1 MLAADDGA
9 APISPQHRKVVGE
22 DTRPVLFL
30 HIPKTAGTSFLLML
44 QNAFG
49 DNNVRRLQTIDKNS
63 QSAIDDMVEH
73 ELDKVSCLTGHL
85 PLYLFEKHLERF
97 QPFTVL
103 REPISRV
110 LSLFRFLKAG
120 DPAELRRLELDPGC
134 SLKEFL
140 DSRHPEIYG
149 QVNNGMVRLLC
160 GSARMVDPNFPEFW
174 DGAASV
180 RAMHLALANLR
191 HIDFGLTEE
200 MGQTLRLAQVKWSIP
215 YPLRQYRENTTIPDA
230 AEEDA
235 ASLYEIITAN
245 AADLALYHW
254 ARTEFATRAQSLVDL
269 APGSAWNARSV
280 LVPPVNT
287 AVSIADIAG
296 RQGFHEYES
305 IGIAWLRSEQPARL
319 QLVTRAGLVRL
330 RLHLFCLIP
339 AYPVSEINICIGNKR
354 LRHDFLFVDDKWG
367 WLETEFFAIPEGPN
381 VLSIEAP
388 VFIRATEIDPETQDE
403 RKLGVALADLM
414 VEGL

>member
-1 MLAADDGA
+1 MG
-9 APISPQHRKVVGE
+9 
-22 DTRPVLFL
+22 
-30 HIPKTAGTSFLLML
+30 
-44 QNAFG
+44 
-49 DNNVRRLQTIDKNS
+49 RLQ
-63 QSAIDDMVEH
+63 
-73 ELDKVSCLTGHL
+73 LGPC
-85 PLYLFEKHLERF
+85 
-97 QPFTVL
+97 
-103 REPISRV
+103 ISR
-110 LSLFRFLKAG
+110 S
-120 DPAELRRLELDPGC
+120 
-134 SLKEFL
+134 
-140 DSRHPEIYG
+140 
-149 QVNNGMVRLLC
+149 
-160 GSARMVDPNFPEFW
+160 
-174 DGAASV
+174 
-180 RAMHLALANLR
+180 ANLR

-230 AEEDA
+230 AEKEDA
-235 ASLYEIITAN
+235 GRVYTKIITAN
-245 AADLALYHW
+245 AAGLGALPLGMYRVCYES
-254 ARTEFATRAQSLVDL
+254 AIS
-269 APGSAWNARSV
+269 GSTWHRGRLWNARSV

-287 AVSIADIAG
+287 AGSDRDIAG
-296 RQGFHEYES
+296 RQGFHEYEF

-414 VEGL
+414 AGGLVMRASVGKQIYRKPTTIIQ